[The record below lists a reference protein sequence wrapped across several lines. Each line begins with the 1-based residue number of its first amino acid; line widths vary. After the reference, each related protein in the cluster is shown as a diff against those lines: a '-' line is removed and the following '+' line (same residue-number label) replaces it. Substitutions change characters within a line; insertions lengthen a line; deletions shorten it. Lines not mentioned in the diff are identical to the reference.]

1 METNENSPAGQKKLD
16 SARLL
21 IRDALDQRRMSLVSL
36 SRAIGKSDGYI
47 HQYLTR
53 GVPRYLPAEIR
64 EAVGVILGLDP
75 ADLADP
81 EAHKQIPVFASI
93 TSGRISE
100 RPIAEGRPVPSSAG
114 DIPAFRETDNLDQPP
129 PTYAIKPGAR
139 VPASD
144 LLAVW
149 ISTPRGRLR
158 AGDIAY
164 VDLTRSPRIGD
175 TVVVVRDGNIET
187 IGDLTDQTEGMA
199 VVCPAP
205 GNETTVDLAASKAL
219 KVRWIEV
226 P

>member
-1 METNENSPAGQKKLD
+1 METNENSPAGHKKLD
-16 SARLL
+16 SARQL
-21 IRDALDQRRMSLVSL
+21 IRDALDRRRMSLVSL
-36 SRAIGKSDGYI
+36 SRSVGKSDGYF

-53 GVPRYLPAEIR
+53 NVPRFLPAEVR
-64 EAVGVILGLDP
+64 QAVGVILDLNP
-75 ADLADP
+75 EDLADP
-81 EAHKQIPVFASI
+81 DAHKNIPVFASI

-100 RPIAEGRPVPSSAG
+100 RPVAEGHAAANIAG
-114 DIPAFRETDNLDQPP
+114 DIPAFRETDNLNQPP
-129 PTYAIKPGAR
+129 PTCAIRPAAR

-164 VDLTRSPRIGD
+164 VDLTRTPRVGD

-187 IGDLTDQTEGMA
+187 IGDLTEQAEGMA
-199 VVCPAP
+199 IVSPAP
-205 GNETTVDLAASKAL
+205 GDETTVDLSASKAL